1 MSNYKKMQYDI
12 QGNPDFG
19 EVTVRLEPGEN
30 IYSESGAMTRMSANT
45 EVERKVI
52 GGMLKGL
59 FRKAT
64 TGESLYVGNF
74 SNQQGG
80 EVSFAPSMPGTVMH
94 RKMTGDEFYLTAG
107 SFLACTPDVN
117 LSTQFGGMKAMFSK
131 EGVFLIKASGNGDL
145 FFNSYGGIIERD
157 LNGPFTVDNAH
168 VVAWEPTL
176 DYKITG
182 MGNLKSTF
190 LSGEG
195 LVMKFNGHG
204 KIYLQTRTIP
214 ALVDRLSPLLRP

>member
-1 MSNYKKMQYDI
+1 MQYDI

-80 EVSFAPSMPGTVMH
+80 EVSFAPSMPGTVLH
-94 RKMTGDEFYLTAG
+94 R
-107 SFLACTPDVN
+107 
-117 LSTQFGGMKAMFSK
+117 
-131 EGVFLIKASGNGDL
+131 
-145 FFNSYGGIIERD
+145 
-157 LNGPFTVDNAH
+157 
-168 VVAWEPTL
+168 
-176 DYKITG
+176 
-182 MGNLKSTF
+182 
-190 LSGEG
+190 
-195 LVMKFNGHG
+195 
-204 KIYLQTRTIP
+204 
-214 ALVDRLSPLLRP
+214 